1 MPGLGGDSLPG
12 DPSGLPAPGTFNI
25 SGGGVPRS
33 TASRRAL
40 SAAVM
45 GEGGVSRLPI
55 KDGVYPGPVS
65 SS

>member
-12 DPSGLPAPGTFNI
+12 DPSGLPAPGTFDI
-25 SGGGVPRS
+25 SGGGVPWS
-33 TASRRAL
+33 TASNRAL

-45 GEGGVSRLPI
+45 GEGGVSGLPI
-55 KDGVYPGPVS
+55 KDGVYPVPVS

>member
-12 DPSGLPAPGTFNI
+12 DPSGLPAPGAFDI
-25 SGGGVPRS
+25 SGGGVPWS

-40 SAAVM
+40 SVAVM
-45 GEGGVSRLPI
+45 GEAGASGLPI

-65 SS
+65 SG